1 MVYNIIMY
9 KDHDNFI
16 VDNIFT
22 DQEINDIYKNIE
34 TLETQ
39 TVGVL
44 GQTAYHG
51 EFPDHIISKIEK
63 TMNAVLT
70 YPVKLTEYSFARY
83 SNKSGYSP
91 KLFPHYDSVFDAPRI
106 TLDVQLKSNFN
117 WDLFVEGKQFSLKD
131 NQALVFSGNTQIH
144 WRENQK
150 ILDGE
155 TLDMVFCHFSSTKYP
170 ILENNHKATMESREL
185 MWGNKIKISKKEE
198 RV

>member
-1 MVYNIIMY
+1 
-9 KDHDNFI
+9 
-16 VDNIFT
+16 
-22 DQEINDIYKNIE
+22 
-34 TLETQ
+34 
-39 TVGVL
+39 
-44 GQTAYHG
+44 
-51 EFPDHIISKIEK
+51 
-63 TMNAVLT
+63 MNAVLT

-83 SNKSGYSP
+83 SNESGYSP

-155 TLDMVFCHFSSTKYP
+155 TLDMVFCHFSSTEYP
-170 ILENNHKATMESREL
+170 TLENNHKATMESREL
-185 MWGNKIKISKKEE
+185 MWGNKININRKEE
-198 RV
+198 KV